1 MDFTENENCKVLEE
15 LWLQFSRKKLIKRLF
30 AV

>member
-15 LWLQFSRKKLIKRLF
+15 LWLQFSSKKLINLF
-30 AV
+30 AM